1 MKMRQK
7 FSEKNISNL
16 SMTYKN
22 RRSMNANSKITK
34 YFECKFV

>member
-7 FSEKNISNL
+7 FTEKNISNL

-22 RRSMNANSKITK
+22 SRSMNANSKITK
-34 YFECKFV
+34 IL